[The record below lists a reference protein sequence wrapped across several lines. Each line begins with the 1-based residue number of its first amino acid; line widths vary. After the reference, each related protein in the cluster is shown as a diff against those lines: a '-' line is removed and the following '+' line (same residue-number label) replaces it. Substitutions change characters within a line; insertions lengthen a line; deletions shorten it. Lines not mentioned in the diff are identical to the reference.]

1 MAQLPTIYPIHAHYI
16 SLNYP
21 PTPLTQAI
29 YLHHPFSKKQ
39 IVFQHGHHH
48 CRKEKRLLKVSS
60 TLKLRSNSCIKVYTS
75 CRSPTMLVLQFLEV
89 LQPMEDRRN
98 NFVSLFN
105 VDNEN
110 MAFFVHKLSFF
121 VHNLPFYT

>member
-1 MAQLPTIYPIHAHYI
+1 
-16 SLNYP
+16 
-21 PTPLTQAI
+21 
-29 YLHHPFSKKQ
+29 
-39 IVFQHGHHH
+39 
-48 CRKEKRLLKVSS
+48 
-60 TLKLRSNSCIKVYTS
+60 
-75 CRSPTMLVLQFLEV
+75 MLVLQFLEV

-121 VHNLPFYT
+121 MHNLPLYT